1 MNLSFL
7 GALSGVVGTKGTV
20 RRPDVG
26 FGLASLRYGWMLND
40 PAQTLLGSD
49 WNFALGSSIGVR
61 WMLSPSCALTT
72 AFEYRHFSN
81 AGTSDPN
88 RGYNGL
94 GGMIGV
100 SWFY

>member
-1 MNLSFL
+1 
-7 GALSGVVGTKGTV
+7 
-20 RRPDVG
+20 
-26 FGLASLRYGWMLND
+26 MLND